1 MTQAFVALHQV
12 VGFVRDLRNKI
23 RYPRVMT
30 QDQALELFEKTGAL
44 LKGHFILRSG
54 LHSREF
60 FQCALALQEM
70 PIVEQLG
77 AGLADRLRGLGART
91 VLAPAMGGL
100 VIGQEVARQL
110 GLRFIFVEK
119 EAGELVLRRGFRI
132 ETGEPL
138 LIVEDVVT
146 KGGRVAETLAIA
158 RAHQADVRGIGL
170 LVDRSNGSVDFGVP
184 FHPLIRMKVETFEPD
199 QLPDDLRGSQAV
211 KPGSK

>member
-1 MTQAFVALHQV
+1 MCSGPPGDAYCRATRGWSGRSPA
-12 VGFVRDLRNKI
+12 R
-23 RYPRVMT
+23 PW
-30 QDQALELFEKTGAL
+30 GANRP
-44 LKGHFILRSG
+44 G
-54 LHSREF
+54 
-60 FQCALALQEM
+60 
-70 PIVEQLG
+70 P
-77 AGLADRLRGLGART
+77 
-91 VLAPAMGGL
+91 
-100 VIGQEVARQL
+100 RQL

-132 ETGEPL
+132 EPGEPL